1 MWRAFLKRPANRMQ
15 LRTINRLSEPR
26 QRTKNTHLGIGV
38 VANTT
43 PPMMRVVTMTTRT
56 IGPNRS
62 DTLPVNHGGFK
73 VPDG

>member
-1 MWRAFLKRPANRMQ
+1 MQ
-15 LRTINRLSEPR
+15 LRTINGLSEPR
-26 QRTKNTHLGIGV
+26 QRTKDTVLGVSV

-43 PPMMRVVTMTTRT
+43 PPMVRVVTMTTRT

-62 DTLPVNHGGFK
+62 DILPVNQGGFK